1 MKTKDRLALYSVDEL
16 SKQLEDEAR
25 KCMRYE
31 SRFPDCDFALIS
43 PDEVDMG
50 IEHLSETAS
59 GWYGIKAFD
68 PGFDSADLMLFS
80 DYYGGGAASFCSIWE
95 EEWYCSDVAEI
106 IRKTILDTLQCGES
120 ATKDSMLIVDFI

>member
-25 KCMRYE
+25 KCMRYG

-68 PGFDSADLMLFS
+68 PGFDSADLMLFFRLLRWWS
-80 DYYGGGAASFCSIWE
+80 GVVLLYMGRRVVLFRC
-95 EEWYCSDVAEI
+95 C
-106 IRKTILDTLQCGES
+106 
-120 ATKDSMLIVDFI
+120 